1 MIAKVFKQYSYVSIT
16 VSALLLCLISY
27 NYSNLTA
34 TWLSFQTKSLNFL
47 LILAIL
53 IITIRAIGRVFKFV
67 RIGARSNY
75 YMLMYPLIVLS
86 FPVESL
92 DLRLLLCPALFFSGW
107 SFFREYV
114 EKRNTITSNRSMI
127 LLFDSILL
135 ISISSILFIEH
146 LFLLLFLL
154 IGLAFS
160 KKSINSKELG
170 VFIIIP
176 ILLFFTTYTI
186 FLVFDVDALFFS
198 SILSLKKLSFSNQF
212 NLSFIY
218 YNPALLYV
226 FFLFMCSLL
235 LLFRKKSSYDI
246 QTLDYD
252 GLFYFGTLLSVIAFV
267 NPLSGIELHYLSL
280 PLTYYTHHLLLWK
293 KSLSFANFIFISLII
308 SVLLFTF
315 VLN

>member
-53 IITIRAIGRVFKFV
+53 IITIRAIGRVFRFL
-67 RIGARSNY
+67 RIGKSNY

-146 LFLLLFLL
+146 LFLLLFLF

-160 KKSINSKELG
+160 KKGINTRELG
-170 VFIIIP
+170 VFILIP
-176 ILLFFTTYTI
+176 ILLFFTAHTI

-198 SILSLKKLSFSNQF
+198 SISSLKNLSFSNQF
-212 NLSFIY
+212 DLSFIY
-218 YNPALLYV
+218 YNPALLFI
-226 FFLFMCSLL
+226 FFLFTASLL